1 MSSTAPSP
9 VELRLHPSGWR
20 SAPESER
27 YPLSL
32 MGHIMP
38 KIYVAVAEVFALPDD
53 ANIEATVRNMTAG
66 LEFTLSQFPILS
78 GVLEMNAATGTMWVA
93 RKRDSTASLHV
104 KHMLGEEEFPSYK
117 ELAEKHFPAS
127 VLKGSQL
134 LPEFVTAKP
143 LHSPLGDNN
152 EEGIA
157 VAAFQLNFIR
167 GGLIIGLAIHHSV
180 SDGPGCDGFL
190 TTWAENTVAAAK
202 GAPFIPAKHPFSIH
216 GTSLDTEK
224 PTKARVEELDRMLPV
239 VRDAGG
245 PMPAPPAGFVMPS
258 LVAQMWH
265 FPKSKADLLK
275 SKASSQDGGSWISTY
290 DAIMALLW
298 SSITRAKVE
307 MLKPDLESKAIM
319 VHAVDTRKVWSPP
332 LPDRFLGVGAAA
344 ARCEPL
350 TVKDIIAGNLPQ
362 LATAVRSSIN
372 AITPEYLSNL
382 LQWVAGHEDQRYLET
397 SINSFLGIDLGASSW
412 QGMTAYEAHD
422 FGFGLPKALRWP
434 NPGFEGF
441 VLLYPSRAGSVDA
454 AEDEGIEVCVC
465 LEKSCHKRLL
475 EDPVLLEYAQ
485 PRGD

>member
-1 MSSTAPSP
+1 MSPTGPSP
-9 VELRLHPSGWR
+9 VELCLHPSGWR

-32 MGHIMP
+32 MGHVMP
-38 KIYVAVAEVFALPDD
+38 KIYVAVAEVFTLPEGT
-53 ANIEATVRNMTAG
+53 NIEATVRNMTAG

-78 GVLEMNAATGTMWVA
+78 GILEMNAATGTMWVA
-93 RKRDSTASLHV
+93 KKRDSTASLHV
-104 KHMLGEEEFPSYK
+104 KHMLGEDEFPSYK

-127 VLKGSQL
+127 ALKGGQL

-167 GGLIIGLAIHHSV
+167 DGLIIALAIHHSV

-202 GAPFIPAKHPFSIH
+202 GTPFIPTKHKFSIH
-216 GTSLDTEK
+216 GTPLDIER
-224 PTKARVEELDRMLPV
+224 PSMARVEELDKMLPV

-245 PMPAPPAGFVMPS
+245 PMQPPPAGFVMPT

-265 FPKSKADLLK
+265 FPKSKVDLLK
-275 SKASSQDGGSWISTY
+275 SKASNQDGGSWISTY

-298 SSITRAKVE
+298 SSITRAKLE
-307 MLKPDLESKAIM
+307 MFKPDPESKAIL
-319 VHAVDTRKVWSPP
+319 VHAVDTRKVWSPS

-350 TVKDIIAGNLPQ
+350 AVKDIITGNLSQ
-362 LATAVRSSIN
+362 LAASVRGSIN

-382 LQWVAGHEDQRYLET
+382 LEWVAGHEDQRFLET

-412 QGMTAYEAHD
+412 QGMTTYEAHD

-465 LEKSCHKRLL
+465 LEESCHKRLL
-475 EDPVLLEYAQ
+475 EDEVLLEYAQ

>member
-1 MSSTAPSP
+1 MSSGPSP
-9 VELRLHPSGWR
+9 VEFRLHPTGWR

-38 KIYVAVAEVFALPDD
+38 KVYVAVAEAFAFPDD
-53 ANIEATVRNMTAG
+53 INIEATVRNMTAG

-78 GVLEMNAATGTMWVA
+78 GVLEMNVATGTMWVA

-104 KHMLGEEEFPSYK
+104 KHMLGEDEFPSYK
-117 ELAEKHFPAS
+117 ELAEKHPTPPRVCHSKIAS
-127 VLKGSQL
+127 L
-134 LPEFVTAKP
+134 
-143 LHSPLGDNN
+143 PLGDNN

-190 TTWAENTVAAAK
+190 TTWAENTVAAAE
-202 GAPFIPAKHPFSIH
+202 GAPFIPTKHKFSIH
-216 GTSLDTEK
+216 GTPLDIES
-224 PTKARVEELDRMLPV
+224 PTKGRVEELSKMFPV

-245 PMPAPPAGFVMPS
+245 PMPPPPAGFVMPS

-275 SKASSQDGGSWISTY
+275 SKASNQDGGSWISTY

-298 SSITRAKVE
+298 SSITRAKLE
-307 MLKPDLESKAIM
+307 MLKPDLESKAIL

-362 LATAVRSSIN
+362 LATAVRGSIN

-382 LQWVAGHEDQRYLET
+382 LQWVAGHEDQRFLEI

-441 VLLYPSRAGSVDA
+441 VLLYPSRAGSIHA

-465 LEKSCHKRLL
+465 LEESCHKRLL
-475 EDPVLLEYAQ
+475 KDEVLLEYAQ

>member
-1 MSSTAPSP
+1 
-9 VELRLHPSGWR
+9 
-20 SAPESER
+20 
-27 YPLSL
+27 

-38 KIYVAVAEVFALPDD
+38 KVYVAVAEAFAFPDD
-53 ANIEATVRNMTAG
+53 INIEATVRNMTAG

-78 GVLEMNAATGTMWVA
+78 GVLEMNVATGTMWVA

-104 KHMLGEEEFPSYK
+104 KHMLGEDEFPSYK
-117 ELAEKHFPAS
+117 ELAEKHVRLPQPLEESHNTDEKQFPAS
-127 VLKGSQL
+127 ALKGSQL
-134 LPEFVTAKP
+134 LPEFVTAKS
-143 LHSPLGDNN
+143 LLSPLGDNN

-202 GAPFIPAKHPFSIH
+202 GAPFIPTKHKFSIH
-216 GTSLDTEK
+216 GTPLDIK
-224 PTKARVEELDRMLPV
+224 SPTKGRVEELSKMLPV

-245 PMPAPPAGFVMPS
+245 PMPPPPAGFVMPS

-275 SKASSQDGGSWISTY
+275 SKASNQDGGSWISTY

-298 SSITRAKVE
+298 SCITRAKLE
-307 MLKPDLESKAIM
+307 MLKPDLESKAIL

-362 LATAVRSSIN
+362 LATAVRGSIN

-382 LQWVAGHEDQRYLET
+382 LQWVAGHEDQRFLEI

-441 VLLYPSRAGSVDA
+441 VLLYPSRAGSIHA

-465 LEKSCHKRLL
+465 LEESCHKRLL
-475 EDPVLLEYAQ
+475 KDEVLLEYAQ

>member
-1 MSSTAPSP
+1 
-9 VELRLHPSGWR
+9 
-20 SAPESER
+20 
-27 YPLSL
+27 

-53 ANIEATVRNMTAG
+53 INIETTVRNMTAG
-66 LEFTLSQFPILS
+66 FEFTLSQFPILS
-78 GVLEMNAATGTMWVA
+78 GVLEMDAATGTMWVA

-104 KHMLGEEEFPSYK
+104 KHMLREDEFPSYK
-117 ELAEKHFPAS
+117 ELAEKNFPAS
-127 VLKGSQL
+127 ALKGSQL

-152 EEGIA
+152 EGGIA
-157 VAAFQLNFIR
+157 VAAFQLSFIR

-190 TTWAENTVAAAK
+190 TTWAENSVAAAK
-202 GAPFIPAKHPFSIH
+202 GTPFIPTKHQFSIH
-216 GTSLDTEK
+216 GTPLDIER
-224 PTKARVEELDRMLPV
+224 PSRARVEELDKMLPV

-245 PMPAPPAGFVMPS
+245 PMTPPPAGFKMPS

-265 FPKSKADLLK
+265 FPKSKADSLK
-275 SKASSQDGGSWISTY
+275 TKASSQEGGSWVSTY

-298 SSITRAKVE
+298 SSITRAKLE
-307 MLKPDLESKAIM
+307 MLKPDLESKAIL
-319 VHAVDTRKVWSPP
+319 VHAVDTRKVWNPP

-350 TVKDIIAGNLPQ
+350 TIKDIITGNLSQ
-362 LATAVRSSIN
+362 LATAVRGSIN
-372 AITPEYLSNL
+372 AITLEYLSNL

-412 QGMTAYEAHD
+412 QGMTAYETHD

-441 VLLYPSRAGSVDA
+441 VLLYPSRAGASDA

-465 LEKSCHKRLL
+465 LEESCHKRLM
-475 EDPVLLEYAQ
+475 EDQVLLEYAQ

>member
-38 KIYVAVAEVFALPDD
+38 KIYVAVSEVFALPDD

-167 GGLIIGLAIHHSV
+167 G
-180 SDGPGCDGFL
+180 
-190 TTWAENTVAAAK
+190 ENTVAAAK
-202 GAPFIPAKHPFSIH
+202 GIPFIPAKHPFSIH
-216 GTSLDTEK
+216 GTPLDTEK
-224 PTKARVEELDRMLPV
+224 PTKARVEELDKMLPV

-245 PMPAPPAGFVMPS
+245 PMPPPPAGFVMPT

-265 FPKSKADLLK
+265 FTKSKADLLK
-275 SKASSQDGGSWISTY
+275 SKASNQDGGSWISTY

-454 AEDEGIEVCVC
+454 ADDEGIEVCVC
-465 LEKSCHKRLL
+465 LEESCHKRLL
-475 EDPVLLEYAQ
+475 EDQALLEYAQ